1 MKVYVCHYAAK
12 TLHAREWKAIAVENL
27 LLIRKRFITSTLALS
42 ASCHEKRGGEDEKRG
57 GEDEKRGGG
66 WKEGGGGWEGGE
78 TIHTQGETI

>member
-42 ASCHEKRGGEDEKRG
+42 ASCQKEGGRMKRGGEDEKRG
-57 GEDEKRGGG
+57 GRMKRGGG
-66 WKEGGGGWEGGE
+66 G
-78 TIHTQGETI
+78 